1 MLVDTPTKS
10 SVFWTLILRFRGGLA
25 EGQVEYS
32 MVFTVSN
39 THHTFSEKLHVVM
52 IFATFWG
59 SFGEPFRLFV
69 LLLGTLL
76 EVVFFG
82 SSEGNQDGWVIM
94 GNHG

>member
-1 MLVDTPTKS
+1 MSVDTPTKS
-10 SVFWTLILRFRGGLA
+10 PVSWTLSLRFCGGLA
-25 EGQVEYS
+25 GGDVEYS

-39 THHTFSEKLHVVM
+39 THHTFCVKLHFVM
-52 IFATFWG
+52 IFGTFWG
-59 SFGEPFRLFV
+59 SFGEPFRLFGV
-69 LLLGTLL
+69 LLGSLL